1 MYSES
6 FSAAIFG
13 IDGCVVHI
21 ETDISE
27 GLPGLV
33 LVGYLSSEVKEAR
46 ERVRIALKNSGYRF
60 PPKKITINLSPADVR
75 KDGTSFD
82 LSIAVAILA
91 AFGYIDKEI
100 LKQILFIGELGLD
113 GNIKSVNGVLPR
125 VYTAYENGFKYCI
138 VPFDNVCEAGI
149 IDDVGI
155 IGVKNI
161 KEMVEILNSEDIAGY
176 ISDTK
181 HKMPF
186 KVENDEHDLSDIRG
200 QEGAKRAVEVAV
212 SGMHNIALI
221 GAPGTG
227 KTMLAQCIP
236 GIMPKLTFSERM
248 EISKVYSVAG
258 LLNKENP
265 VVQKRPFRS
274 PHHTVTQTALAGGG
288 RYPKPGEVS
297 LASGGVLFLDELPE
311 FQRQVLEVMR
321 QPLEDGYVNVS
332 RLEGSYR
339 YPAKFQL
346 TAALNPCKCGYYPDR
361 KKCTC
366 SQGQI
371 KNYLGRISK
380 PLLDRIDIFTET
392 IILKYG
398 EISNSDKGE
407 NSYNVRKRIEKVH
420 HIQKERYKND
430 GILFN
435 SELSAGMIK
444 RYCVMDNE
452 AKEYL
457 ENIFENMEFSARP
470 YHKVLKTATTI
481 ADMDESGEIKRKHI
495 SEAVCYRTADKKYWG
510 VTM

>member
-1 MYSES
+1 M
-6 FSAAIFG
+6 
-13 IDGCVVHI
+13 
-21 ETDISE
+21 
-27 GLPGLV
+27 
-33 LVGYLSSEVKEAR
+33 
-46 ERVRIALKNSGYRF
+46 
-60 PPKKITINLSPADVR
+60 
-75 KDGTSFD
+75 
-82 LSIAVAILA
+82 
-91 AFGYIDKEI
+91 
-100 LKQILFIGELGLD
+100 
-113 GNIKSVNGVLPR
+113 
-125 VYTAYENGFKYCI
+125 
-138 VPFDNVCEAGI
+138 
-149 IDDVGI
+149 
-155 IGVKNI
+155 
-161 KEMVEILNSEDIAGY
+161 
-176 ISDTK
+176 
-181 HKMPF
+181 
-186 KVENDEHDLSDIRG
+186 
-200 QEGAKRAVEVAV
+200 
-212 SGMHNIALI
+212 
-221 GAPGTG
+221 
-227 KTMLAQCIP
+227 
-236 GIMPKLTFSERM
+236 
-248 EISKVYSVAG
+248 
-258 LLNKENP
+258 
-265 VVQKRPFRS
+265 
-274 PHHTVTQTALAGGG
+274 
-288 RYPKPGEVS
+288 
-297 LASGGVLFLDELPE
+297 LFLDELPE

-457 ENIFENMEFSARP
+457 ENIFENMEFSARA
-470 YHKVLKTATTI
+470 YHKVLKTARTI

>member
-1 MYSES
+1 M
-6 FSAAIFG
+6 
-13 IDGCVVHI
+13 
-21 ETDISE
+21 
-27 GLPGLV
+27 
-33 LVGYLSSEVKEAR
+33 
-46 ERVRIALKNSGYRF
+46 
-60 PPKKITINLSPADVR
+60 
-75 KDGTSFD
+75 
-82 LSIAVAILA
+82 
-91 AFGYIDKEI
+91 
-100 LKQILFIGELGLD
+100 Q
-113 GNIKSVNGVLPR
+113 
-125 VYTAYENGFKYCI
+125 
-138 VPFDNVCEAGI
+138 
-149 IDDVGI
+149 
-155 IGVKNI
+155 
-161 KEMVEILNSEDIAGY
+161 
-176 ISDTK
+176 
-181 HKMPF
+181 
-186 KVENDEHDLSDIRG
+186 
-200 QEGAKRAVEVAV
+200 
-212 SGMHNIALI
+212 
-221 GAPGTG
+221 
-227 KTMLAQCIP
+227 
-236 GIMPKLTFSERM
+236 
-248 EISKVYSVAG
+248 VYSVAG

-457 ENIFENMEFSARP
+457 ENIFENMEFSARA
-470 YHKVLKTATTI
+470 YHKVLKTARTI